1 MKLLKKLKNLLIS
14 ERIVPGNLDLEH
26 NKVPITGLPDGL
38 KVMGYLDLQDTRI
51 KLLPKGLSVG
61 GDLNLQNT
69 YIISLPAGLKVGGN
83 LKLAKTYIMM
93 LPAGLS
99 VGGRIYPEKFQEMY
113 NKMKK

>member
-1 MKLLKKLKNLLIS
+1 MKLLKKLKNLPIS

-61 GDLNLQNT
+61 GDLNLARSEIQ
-69 YIISLPAGLKVGGN
+69 SLPEDLKSGGQINAINTKITSLPNGLNV
-83 LKLAKTYIMM
+83 
-93 LPAGLS
+93 
-99 VGGRIYPEKFQEMY
+99 
-113 NKMKK
+113 